1 MTKLVR
7 MMLVG
12 LLASLIG
19 CSSVPQNAPQPE
31 RESPLVT
38 VEQMQQQALMAVY
51 QEWEGVPYRLGGSSK
66 KGIDCSAFV
75 SMAYANIMGLTLP
88 RTVGEQRH
96 LGVDVARDQLQSGD
110 LVFFKTGRSTL
121 HVGIYLSQNQFLH
134 ASTSQGVIIS
144 SLNNSYWA
152 TRYKMAKRLVS

>member
-1 MTKLVR
+1 MNIVR
-7 MMLVG
+7 IVVVG
-12 LLASLIG
+12 LLASVIG
-19 CSSVPQNAPQPE
+19 CSSVPQSEPQPE
-31 RESPLVT
+31 PEPPLMT
-38 VEQMQQQALMAVY
+38 VKHMQQQALMAVY

-75 SMAYANIMGLTLP
+75 SMAYANIMGLALP
-88 RTVGEQRH
+88 RTVGEQKH
-96 LGVDVARDQLQSGD
+96 LGVDVAREQLQSGD

-121 HVGIYLSQNQFLH
+121 HVGIYLSQNQFVH

-152 TRYKMAKRLVS
+152 ARYKMAKRLVS